1 MTEAEL
7 LVFGANESGQLGL
20 EASDS
25 VPVPRTPV
33 ALQSQQIMCV
43 AFGFS
48 HTLWL
53 TSEGVVVVSGLNN
66 VGQCG
71 MSAPEQVLTPVRLEA
86 LATKRVQR
94 VSAGGAFS
102 AAVPHTGEVLTF
114 GANDFGQCGQGDGA
128 ALELRK
134 PRLVKGAPAA
144 CSVACGCEHMLL
156 LDRQA
161 EVLGCGLAL
170 ALTRTRTRTRTLT
183 VALAVALILT
193 LTLTL
198 TLTLARCTAAAR
210 VLTVR
215 WGWATPRAAP
225 RPRRSARSLARACSR
240 PVRVRVRVR
249 VRLGL
254 GLGLG

>member
-25 VPVPRTPV
+25 VPVPRTPL
-33 ALQSQQIMCV
+33 ALQSQQITCV

-102 AAVPHTGEVLTF
+102 VDTRVRP
-114 GANDFGQCGQGDGA
+114 CGA
-128 ALELRK
+128 AAFAQ
-134 PRLVKGAPAA
+134 VNG
-144 CSVACGCEHMLL
+144 GT
-156 LDRQA
+156 
-161 EVLGCGLAL
+161 GGAL
-170 ALTRTRTRTRTLT
+170 ASFS
-183 VALAVALILT
+183 VD
-193 LTLTL
+193 
-198 TLTLARCTAAAR
+198 ARLCRCGAAAFTTADVGTR
-210 VLTVR
+210 
-215 WGWATPRAAP
+215 G
-225 RPRRSARSLARACSR
+225 AC
-240 PVRVRVRVR
+240 
-249 VRLGL
+249 
-254 GLGLG
+254 

>member
-25 VPVPRTPV
+25 VPNPRTPL
-33 ALQSQQIMCV
+33 ALQSQQITCV

-71 MSAPEQVLTPVRLEA
+71 MSTPEQVLTPVRLEA

-102 AAVPHTGEVLTF
+102 AAVTHTGEVLTF

-161 EVLGCGLAL
+161 EVIPTSPISLYLPISAYISLYLPASTCCCSTGK
-170 ALTRTRTRTRTLT
+170 
-183 VALAVALILT
+183 
-193 LTLTL
+193 
-198 TLTLARCTAAAR
+198 
-210 VLTVR
+210 
-215 WGWATPRAAP
+215 
-225 RPRRSARSLARACSR
+225 RR
-240 PVRVRVRVR
+240 
-249 VRLGL
+249 
-254 GLGLG
+254 